1 MADEQAT
8 SPDGEVA
15 DQTTSTPAERD
26 EPRDDNAVADKAN
39 GVETETNAD
48 GEEVTVEEIELDVA
62 GTKHKLK
69 KGTPV
74 EDAVDLIQQY
84 GKGLEASLT
93 RKGQE
98 IGAARQAIEDQ
109 FKLANRMQGLRG
121 EQLALYSEGVRAQ
134 QEIERLSKFDLW
146 SLRQSQS
153 QQDRDTARQISDDL
167 SFARSRYN
175 EIYNNL
181 AQYGEHLNATER
193 QMVESRAVE
202 GEQFVAKAIKGFG
215 PAVESEMV
223 AYAVKNGVPEQD
235 AKMWR
240 VNPYAAVTTWKAMP
254 YDKLQSQAKAATKTP
269 AASAPAAPVTAIRGG
284 RGGSTSA
291 PDLEK
296 MDMDSYAAYRR
307 KQDSRR
313 SR

>member
-8 SPDGEVA
+8 SPEGEVA
-15 DQTTSTPAERD
+15 DQIPAA
-26 EPRDDNAVADKAN
+26 EPRDDNAAADLAN
-39 GVETETNAD
+39 GIATETDAD

-98 IGAARQAIEDQ
+98 IGEARKAIEDQ

-121 EQLALYSEGVRAQ
+121 EQLAVYAQ
-134 QEIERLSKFDLW
+134 GERDLNEIQRLEKYDLNALW
-146 SLRQSQS
+146 QSNPDQ
-153 QQDRDTARQISDDL
+153 ARQLSDRL
-167 SFARSRYN
+167 GQLRSSYQTA
-175 EIYNNL
+175 YAKL

-202 GEQFVAKAIKGFG
+202 GEQFVTKAIKGFG
-215 PAVESEMV
+215 PAIEREMV
-223 AYAVKNGVPEQD
+223 EYAVKNGVPEQD

-240 VNPYAAVTTWKAMP
+240 VNPYAAVTTWKAMQF
-254 YDKLQSQAKAATKTP
+254 DKLQSQAKAATKTP
-269 AASAPAAPVTAIRGG
+269 AVPAPAAPVTAIRGG
-284 RGGSTSA
+284 RGGSSSA

-296 MDMDSYAAYRR
+296 MDMDAYAAYRR